1 MKGTGWGRPEDKFG
15 VAGYINGLSAAHRDY
30 LARGGLGFF
39 LGDGQLNYGT
49 ERILEGFY
57 SLGVTKNMALS
68 VGYQR
73 ITNPGYNRDRGP
85 VDVLSLRLHAEL

>member
-1 MKGTGWGRPEDKFG
+1 VNGVCAVRVDGRELL
-15 VAGYINGLSAAHRDY
+15 ASAASNDETVRIWDP
-30 LARGGLGFF
+30 ATGA
-39 LGDGQLNYGT
+39 T